1 MSFMFW
7 WSLEVK
13 QYLLTEF
20 HLSRGA
26 TKDYII
32 DYNAGEITFNSTY
45 PITSEMRVTVD
56 YQSSTRN
63 YSRFIG
69 YAGSQFKTDKW
80 SFGASVYN
88 ESDLKNQPLQQ
99 SIGSDQVAIL
109 STAGDDQTLNEFTF
123 SFFRAL

>member
-1 MSFMFW
+1 
-7 WSLEVK
+7 
-13 QYLLTEF
+13 
-20 HLSRGA
+20 
-26 TKDYII
+26 
-32 DYNAGEITFNSTY
+32 
-45 PITSEMRVTVD
+45 MRVTVD

-99 SIGSDQVAIL
+99 SIGSDQIAIL
-109 STAGDDQTLNEFTF
+109 STAGDDQTLMNSPSASLEPYNENRILYKKTQT
-123 SFFRAL
+123 LVIH